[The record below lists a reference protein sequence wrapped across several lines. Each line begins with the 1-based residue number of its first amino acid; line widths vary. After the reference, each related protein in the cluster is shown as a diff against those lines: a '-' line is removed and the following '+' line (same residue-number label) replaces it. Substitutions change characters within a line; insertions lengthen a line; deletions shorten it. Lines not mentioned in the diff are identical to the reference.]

1 MYIIIPRTS
10 ISSTQDRL
18 GATYENGR
26 LHSYFTIM
34 EVVLTVCAHPV
45 ILASTIDAKALPR
58 STKGRTMCV
67 DAPLSLY
74 GEKEWNRIIKALKN
88 GKNALL
94 RKDANQQILTLS
106 FLHCLDPKRGDGEE
120 DDPSNYDFKP
130 INSSGSAQMKLTPAI
145 IEAIESHHDDVV
157 NRLIDVDPDEQRK
170 DLDLFEVGYNKI
182 LDQLELHKTLGG
194 LKATLTG
201 IVEGDIEAVG
211 DEAAALPR
219 TRSGASPAKPKP
231 PTKTEL
237 AKKKRQVQSRID
249 GYLDSITKL
258 LSSPTAETAEGD
270 AINAAAFAAVRK
282 LIKEFSSYLTNGLE
296 HVAEKWAE
304 KCLVLLGEVEVGLL
318 TKLRT
323 ELESLLRGWCSA
335 VLDLPA
341 LVKCGYAT
349 KPLEERSVPV
359 TAPSEDVEMEDAA
372 GDNDKIMEQDEEE
385 MDAGNVDDDSD
396 MPVADEDDD
405 DHDDDATVPKPM
417 FDGVDNDVEVGVH
430 IGDDE
435 DAEEEE
441 ESDIDESQPL
451 LTQAPPGFDHNEAS
465 SSSSSDE
472 EEEETKGTKDD
483 VQVTPSRLTRRAAD
497 FQNKSLSNVITE
509 SAVAAVAAEPS
520 SSKKPAASAD
530 SGRKAPAT
538 APRRRKGRS
547 AKTPVRRSPPP
558 RGVQN
563 DSDLDYK
570 GSPERRSTHPR
581 ATKEDSSSASDSS
594 DDDNDKKAK
603 AAAPAGKKHP
613 RLRYDDRS
621 DEESTDE
628 DVASRQRKKSRKT
641 TTATSVSSS
650 VAKKTPRGETGATS
664 KSPKRTP
671 RLTGTKLC
679 TSSSSSEYEDTSAG
693 NDNSSSSDDEDI
705 PSPAAKSKAVSS
717 PVPRIQPQ
725 STRGV
730 NVPRSGGKKRKRWT
744 DEEKEAVRQGIAQH
758 GVGRWALIKSDW
770 AMELR
775 DRTSVQIK
783 DCYRTMLKRGELS
796 EYDSDSD

>member
-1 MYIIIPRTS
+1 
-10 ISSTQDRL
+10 
-18 GATYENGR
+18 
-26 LHSYFTIM
+26 
-34 EVVLTVCAHPV
+34 
-45 ILASTIDAKALPR
+45 
-58 STKGRTMCV
+58 MCV
-67 DAPLSLY
+67 DVPLSLY
-74 GEKEWNRIIKALKN
+74 GEKEWGRIIKALRN
-88 GKNALL
+88 GKDSLL
-94 RKDANQQILTLS
+94 RKDANQQILTLCS
-106 FLHCLDPKRGDGEE
+106 P
-120 DDPSNYDFKP
+120 
-130 INSSGSAQMKLTPAI
+130 SAQMALAPATI
-145 IEAIESHHDDVV
+145 QAIESHHDDVV
-157 NRLIDVDPDEQRK
+157 NSLIDVDPDEQRK
-170 DLDLFEVGYNKI
+170 DLDVFEFSYHKI
-182 LDQLELHKTLGG
+182 LDQLELHKTLSC
-194 LKATLTG
+194 LKATLYC
-201 IVEGDIEAVG
+201 IVEGEIEAVG
-211 DEAAALPR
+211 VEAAAAAATDRPR
-219 TRSGASPAKPKP
+219 TRSGASPVKPKP

-237 AKKKRQVQSRID
+237 AKKKRQVQLRID

-258 LSSPTAETAEGD
+258 LSSPTADTAEGD

-282 LIKEFSSYLTNGLE
+282 TIKEFSSYLTNGLE

-304 KCLVLLGEVEVGLL
+304 KCLVRLEEVELGLL

-335 VLDLPA
+335 VLDLPV

-349 KPLEERSVPV
+349 QPLNERSVPV

-372 GDNDKIMEQDEEE
+372 VFAGNDKAVEQDAEEVVSG
-385 MDAGNVDDDSD
+385 AGDHDDDD
-396 MPVADEDDD
+396 IPIADDDDD
-405 DHDDDATVPKPM
+405 DHDDEATVPKSM
-417 FDGVDNDVEVGVH
+417 SDDVDIDVEVGVH

-435 DAEEEE
+435 DAEEE

-451 LTQAPPGFDHNEAS
+451 LTQAPPGFDRNEAS
-465 SSSSSDE
+465 SSSDE
-472 EEEETKGTKDD
+472 EDEETKSTKDD

-497 FQNKSLSNVITE
+497 FKNKSLSNVITE
-509 SAVAAVAAEPS
+509 SAVAAVAARRS
-520 SSKKPAASAD
+520 SSKKPAPSAD

-538 APRRRKGRS
+538 APRRRKKSSG
-547 AKTPVRRSPPP
+547 KTPVRRSPPA

-570 GSPERRSTHPR
+570 GSPERKSTQAR
-581 ATKEDSSSASDSS
+581 ETKEDSSFASDSS
-594 DDDNDKKAK
+594 DDDNDKKPK
-603 AAAPAGKKHP
+603 AAPPAGKKHP
-613 RLRYDDRS
+613 RLRYDDSS

-628 DVASRQRKKSRKT
+628 DVALRQRKKSRKT
-641 TTATSVSSS
+641 TTATSASSS
-650 VAKKTPRGETGATS
+650 VAKKTPRGGIGATS

-693 NDNSSSSDDEDI
+693 KDDSSSDDEEI
-705 PSPAAKSKAVSS
+705 PSPSAKSKAVSS

-725 STRGV
+725 SNRGV

-744 DEEKEAVRQGIAQH
+744 DEEKEAVRQGIAEH

-796 EYDSDSD
+796 EYDSGSD

>member
-1 MYIIIPRTS
+1 
-10 ISSTQDRL
+10 
-18 GATYENGR
+18 
-26 LHSYFTIM
+26 
-34 EVVLTVCAHPV
+34 
-45 ILASTIDAKALPR
+45 
-58 STKGRTMCV
+58 MCV
-67 DAPLSLY
+67 DVPLSLY
-74 GEKEWNRIIKALKN
+74 GEKEWSRIIKALRN
-88 GKNALL
+88 GKMALI
-94 RKDANQQILTLS
+94 RKDANQQILTLCS
-106 FLHCLDPKRGDGEE
+106 A
-120 DDPSNYDFKP
+120 
-130 INSSGSAQMKLTPAI
+130 SAQMKLTPAI
-145 IEAIESHHDDVV
+145 MQAIESHHDNVV
-157 NRLIDVDPDEQRK
+157 NSLIDVDPDEQRK
-170 DLDLFEVGYNKI
+170 DLDVFEFSYNKI
-182 LDQLELHKTLGG
+182 LDQLELHKTLSG
-194 LKATLTG
+194 LKATLTK

-211 DEAAALPR
+211 DEAAAAAAADRPR

-237 AKKKRQVQSRID
+237 AKKKRQVQLRID

-258 LSSPTAETAEGD
+258 LSSPTADTAEGD

-282 LIKEFSSYLTNGLE
+282 TIKEFSSYLTNGLE

-304 KCLVLLGEVEVGLL
+304 KCLLRLGEVELELL

-341 LVKCGYAT
+341 LVKCGYT
-349 KPLEERSVPV
+349 TQPLDEISVPV

-372 GDNDKIMEQDEEE
+372 VSAENDKVMEQDEEE
-385 MDAGNVDDDSD
+385 MVAGGG
-396 MPVADEDDD
+396 
-405 DHDDDATVPKPM
+405 DHDDDDDDDDYDDEATVPKPM
-417 FDGVDNDVEVGVH
+417 FDGVDSDVEVGVH

-435 DAEEEE
+435 DAEEE

-465 SSSSSDE
+465 SSSDEGE
-472 EEEETKGTKDD
+472 EEIKDAKDD

-497 FQNKSLSNVITE
+497 FKNKSLSNVITE
-509 SAVAAVAAEPS
+509 SAAAAVAAKRS

-538 APRRRKGRS
+538 APRRSRKGS
-547 AKTPVRRSPPP
+547 SGKTPVRRSPPP
-558 RGVQN
+558 RGGVQN

-570 GSPERRSTHPR
+570 GSPERKSTQAKTR
-581 ATKEDSSSASDSS
+581 KEDSSYASDSS
-594 DDDNDKKAK
+594 DDDNDKKPK
-603 AAAPAGKKHP
+603 AAPPAGKKHP
-613 RLRYDDRS
+613 RLRYDDSS
-621 DEESTDE
+621 DEDSTDK
-628 DVASRQRKKSRKT
+628 DVAPRQRKKSRKAT
-641 TTATSVSSS
+641 KATSASSS
-650 VAKKTPRGETGATS
+650 AAKKTPRGGAGAPS

-679 TSSSSSEYEDTSAG
+679 TSSSSSEYEDTSTG
-693 NDNSSSSDDEDI
+693 KDDSSSSDDEEI

-730 NVPRSGGKKRKRWT
+730 NVPRSAGKKRKRWT

-796 EYDSDSD
+796 EYDSGSD